1 MPVNSCP
8 IFFFCGVTRTIEQP
22 GWASHAQ
29 LFVAK
34 NSSSIYYFFSYISV
48 SFALDRYRLCYIL
61 FDQLYGRLNYREREG
76 NSGSDA
82 LSIDTAALNY
92 WRYVRPALIRLL
104 LLIKQMGDALIW
116 RLLPDTGPDFVCCTD
131 DRLGDGHFFKQISI
145 CVLGRPNN
153 SHLFGN
159 ITINKVNL
167 HWWNLLWFLC
177 YYYLNDTNGSFRNK
191 VTTVAWWMV
200 ASLYLSHSR
209 CCHLS

>member
-1 MPVNSCP
+1 MSHL
-8 IFFFCGVTRTIEQP
+8 FFA
-22 GWASHAQ
+22 ASRAQ
-29 LFVAK
+29 
-34 NSSSIYYFFSYISV
+34 SSSQVELHTRNCSSPKTAVPFITFSPTSPSLSHLTDIDYVISCLT
-48 SFALDRYRLCYIL
+48 SFMDDSII
-61 FDQLYGRLNYREREG
+61 EREG